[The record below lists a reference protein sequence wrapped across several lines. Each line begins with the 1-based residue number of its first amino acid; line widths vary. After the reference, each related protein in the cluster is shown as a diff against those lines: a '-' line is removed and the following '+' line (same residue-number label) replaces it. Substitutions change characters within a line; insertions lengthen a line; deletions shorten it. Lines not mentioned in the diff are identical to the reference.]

1 MAIAQYCLF
10 SIILISSGVF
20 ARDPEE
26 YYNAVSAI
34 TKTIFIIYIY
44 IYIYIYIIERLQHVM
59 T

>member
-34 TKTIFIIYIY
+34 TKTIYIY
-44 IYIYIYIIERLQHVM
+44 IYIYIYISIS
-59 T
+59 